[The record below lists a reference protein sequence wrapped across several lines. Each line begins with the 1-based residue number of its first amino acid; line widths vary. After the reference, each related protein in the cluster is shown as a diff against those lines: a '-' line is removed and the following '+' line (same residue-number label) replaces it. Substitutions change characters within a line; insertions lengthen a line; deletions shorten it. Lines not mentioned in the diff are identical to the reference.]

1 MTPCMCVPN
10 FWRNTLPPLSE
21 QHSCRCHMDWP
32 LGVKCLIKTHLYL
45 HDLMHSCHQKYSIR
59 TAGMYSTPYRL
70 DLAPSDYHLFG
81 YLKDNMRGQQRKKL
95 IQSRNLH
102 ISGCNVMNWISTGG
116 GSYSPSS
123 SGKKHR
129 LFPRICVIWH
139 VQSLVM
145 VPVFFHAHFL

>member
-1 MTPCMCVPN
+1 MTSCMCVPN

-81 YLKDNMRGQQRKKL
+81 YLKDNMRGQQCKKADT
-95 IQSRNLH
+95 IQELTH
-102 ISGCNVMNWISTGG
+102 IWLQCDELDFYW
-116 GSYSPSS
+116 
-123 SGKKHR
+123 R
-129 LFPRICVIWH
+129 RIL
-139 VQSLVM
+139 Q
-145 VPVFFHAHFL
+145 PKQ